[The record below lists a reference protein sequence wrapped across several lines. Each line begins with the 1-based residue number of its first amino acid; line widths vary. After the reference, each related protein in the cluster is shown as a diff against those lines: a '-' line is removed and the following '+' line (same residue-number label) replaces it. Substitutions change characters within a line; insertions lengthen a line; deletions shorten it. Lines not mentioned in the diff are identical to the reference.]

1 MLAPCSKAVDRDS
14 AAIRKEKQITHRILI
29 EMNRMCAEYGV
40 PFMVL
45 ILMEAK
51 GERFLPDVTDDGVAV
66 IDLILVSNDY

>member
-1 MLAPCSKAVDRDS
+1 
-14 AAIRKEKQITHRILI
+14 
-29 EMNRMCAEYGV
+29 MCAEYGV